1 MFALCLPS
9 VVSSFQPAALPDVLA
24 NLLAL
29 EKKTRLAAD
38 AKSTV
43 VVCNAILQACWDC
56 KDWAQL
62 NAHLSILTK
71 RRAQLQKAMEAVI
84 QQGARYVKL
93 VDVSTADGEAK
104 QRELIETLRTVSA
117 GKMFVELERAQL
129 TAILA
134 AQEEK
139 AGRVKEAADILQEI
153 QVRQATRDVLNT

>member
-1 MFALCLPS
+1 M
-9 VVSSFQPAALPDVLA
+9 LA

-43 VVCNAILQACWDC
+43 VVCQAILTACHQCGDF
-56 KDWAQL
+56 AAL
-62 NAHLSILTK
+62 NEQLSILTK
-71 RRAQLQKAMEAVI
+71 RRAQLQKAVEAVI
-84 QQGARYVKL
+84 QQGAKIAKEL
-93 VDVSTADGEAK
+93 DVSTPAGEQR

-129 TAILA
+129 TQILA

-139 AGRVKEAADILQEI
+139 AGRVREAADILQEI
-153 QVRQATRDVLNT
+153 QVR